1 MQPDR
6 PEMTLAGGVV
16 VRQWVIVQDPG
27 MAPEKKAP
35 PRTDEGAVDFLIQ
48 LALCRPEGTSY
59 TLAELTWDND
69 LWVQSGSE
77 ALAMCRL
84 AGPRRFA
91 KRVRSIAKREAAWL
105 TTTPERVKAVAAG
118 RLP

>member
-1 MQPDR
+1 MSQQ
-6 PEMTLAGGVV
+6 ETTMASGAVV
-16 VRQWVIVQDPG
+16 KQWIIVQEPG
-27 MAPEKKAP
+27 RVPEKKAP
-35 PRTDEGAVDFLIQ
+35 PRTDDGAVDFLIQ
-48 LALCRPEGTSY
+48 LALCRPAGTHY
-59 TLAELTWDND
+59 TLAELTWDHD

-91 KRVRSIAKREAAWL
+91 KRVRSIAEREAGWL
-105 TTTPERVKAVAAG
+105 TTTPDRVKAVAAG